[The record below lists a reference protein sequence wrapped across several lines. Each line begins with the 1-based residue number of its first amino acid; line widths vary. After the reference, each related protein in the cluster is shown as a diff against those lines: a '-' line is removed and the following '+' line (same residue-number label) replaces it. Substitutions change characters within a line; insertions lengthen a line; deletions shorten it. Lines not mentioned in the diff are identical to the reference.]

1 MTYKTK
7 DGFTPSNREMEN
19 VYHKIINTKEEYGKF
34 QKCIFHLHTP
44 ASYDYTLFS
53 DKDVNWYKEL
63 SDDNLNEICVKERLF
78 PKNYQLNLK
87 SKKDFEKFA
96 SKKEAISYLLIAQ
109 RLINMQV
116 GLVVISDHNSI
127 NGFDKLKAAIKL
139 HNENQ
144 TLKIYPEVI
153 LGIEINCADKNHIV
167 GIFKDNDNLKKEINK
182 WLQNEILSVQDGTY
196 WTSMQVIEKIVSWG
210 GIPYIAHIDT
220 SDIFKE
226 KKYLSGAYK
235 KKLLN
240 LKCIDVIGLSNK
252 ENQRKVSKM
261 LEGFSNKEF
270 NFILDNDSH
279 NLDDISKNIFW
290 IKGKKRNY
298 DMVKSALRDYSISI
312 DYDIPNTPFGFAKG
326 LLIKSGE
333 KGFLKSI
340 SDNELCIS
348 FSESLNCII
357 GGRGTGKSTILH
369 IIDFIL
375 RQNSA
380 NKDNLEF
387 ICNHQSVWLLYEY
400 NKKEY
405 MINFYSPIKE
415 YEDDDILK
423 SFSTYR
429 NQKYGYK
436 YYYYPEQVA
445 EYTLKN
451 LINIYELKIQNNK
464 LFSKKILNDKK
475 GDLLNKFFNT
485 KYSINQ
491 LVETA
496 NDEKINTYIYQTMF
510 KNKTLS
516 NAKKVINVKS
526 LNGLKRLIKNVD
538 DITKQRKQQVEEL
551 VNKFNKT
558 QKDILQI
565 VYTQNK
571 EASNILNFT
580 QLMPKKYQ
588 IPTGYYRKY
597 NIKNEDIVE
606 YLQDLSKI
614 IGIQKLLLLFFDEKY
629 QDIIQILDIKNY
641 CLEKKQW
648 MFEEEFIIIDDTN
661 YMHLL
666 KKIKND
672 ILNDENQFD
681 IINSLKKY
689 ISAIESFDL
698 EFNINSK
705 EHSNSLPTEYKSVR
719 KLSLGQK
726 VVAML
731 SFILAYSD
739 FSNDF
744 TPLIIDQ
751 PEDNLDNQYIYRNLV
766 KQLRDIKSKRQVI
779 IATHNATIV
788 TNAKAEQVIVMESDN
803 KNGWIQKTGYPTEK
817 IIKKHIINYLE
828 GGVSSFKHKCFVYE
842 EILNED
848 ENN

>member
-1 MTYKTK
+1 MAYKTK
-7 DGFTPSNREMEN
+7 DGFIPSNREMEN
-19 VYHKIINTKEEYGKF
+19 VYNKIINTKEEYGKF
-34 QKCIFHLHTP
+34 QKCLFHLHTP

-53 DKDVNWYKEL
+53 GKDINWYEEL
-63 SDDNLNEICVKERLF
+63 SEDDLNNICVKEGLF
-78 PKNYQLNLK
+78 PKDYHLDLE
-87 SKKDFEKFA
+87 SKKDFEIFC

-116 GLVVISDHNSI
+116 GLVVVSDHNSI
-127 NGFDKLKAAIKL
+127 NGFDKLKIAIKL
-139 HNENQ
+139 HNDNKI
-144 TLKIYPEVI
+144 LNIYPEII

-167 GIFKDNDNLKKEINK
+167 GIFRDDNNLKNEINK
-182 WLQNEILSVQDGTY
+182 WLENEILSLHDGTY

-226 KKYLSGAYK
+226 KKYLSGGYK
-235 KKLLN
+235 KKLFN
-240 LKCIDVIGLSNK
+240 LKCLDIIGLSNK
-252 ENQRKVSKM
+252 EKQNKVSKM
-261 LEGFSNKEF
+261 LKDFSNKEF
-270 NFILDNDSH
+270 NFVLDNDSH
-279 NLDDISKNIFW
+279 NLDDINKNIFW

-298 DMVKSALRDYSISI
+298 DMIKSALRDYSISI
-312 DYDIPNTPFGFAKG
+312 DYDVPNTPLGFTKG
-326 LLIKSGE
+326 MLIKSGE
-333 KGFLKSI
+333 KGFLKSFN
-340 SDNELCIS
+340 DNEMCIS

-375 RQNSA
+375 RQNSG

-400 NKKEY
+400 HKKEY
-405 MINFYSPIKE
+405 IINFYSPIKE

-423 SFSTYR
+423 SFSTYK
-429 NQKYGYK
+429 NQRYDYK
-436 YYYYPEQVA
+436 YYYYPDQVA

-451 LINIYELKIQNNK
+451 LINIYELKTQNDK
-464 LFSKKILNDKK
+464 LFSKKIINDKK
-475 GDLLNKFFNT
+475 GNLLDKFFNT
-485 KYSINQ
+485 RYSINQ

-496 NDEKINTYIYQTMF
+496 NDERINSYIYQTMF

-516 NAKKVINVKS
+516 NAKKVVNVKS
-526 LNGLKRLIKNVD
+526 LNGLKRLIKSVD
-538 DITKQRKQQVEEL
+538 DIAKQRRQEVETL

-558 QKDILQI
+558 QKDILRI

-571 EASNILNFT
+571 ETSNILDFS

-588 IPTGYYRKY
+588 VPTGYYRKN
-597 NIKNEDIVE
+597 NIKNEDIVD
-606 YLQDLSKI
+606 YLQDLNKK

-629 QDIIQILDIKNY
+629 QDITQILDIKNY
-641 CLEKKQW
+641 CQEKKQW
-648 MFEEEFIIIDDTN
+648 MFEEDFTLIDDSN
-661 YMHLL
+661 YAQLL
-666 KKIKND
+666 KTLKND
-672 ILNDENQFD
+672 ILSNENQFN
-681 IINSLKKY
+681 IINSLKRY

-705 EHSNSLPTEYKSVR
+705 EQSKTLSAEYKSVR

-731 SFILAYSD
+731 SFVLAYSD

-766 KQLRDIKSKRQVI
+766 KQLRDMKSKRQVI

-828 GGVSSFKHKCFVYE
+828 GGVPSFKHKCFVYE
-842 EILNED
+842 EVLNED